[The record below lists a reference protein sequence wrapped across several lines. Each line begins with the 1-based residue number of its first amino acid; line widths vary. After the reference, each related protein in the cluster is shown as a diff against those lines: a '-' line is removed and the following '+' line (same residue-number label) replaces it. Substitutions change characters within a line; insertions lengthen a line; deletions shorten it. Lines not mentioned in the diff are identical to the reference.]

1 MARAQVLAFLDGVE
15 FAEIDLDPVA
25 IVVTGL
31 RVAREATAT
40 HTAKGC
46 EWSATHAV
54 AARRVGVYM
63 QRTGMAAR

>member
-1 MARAQVLAFLDGVE
+1 MAFLDRLE
-15 FAEIDLDPVA
+15 LAEVDLDPVA

-46 EWSATHAV
+46 EWSAAHAG